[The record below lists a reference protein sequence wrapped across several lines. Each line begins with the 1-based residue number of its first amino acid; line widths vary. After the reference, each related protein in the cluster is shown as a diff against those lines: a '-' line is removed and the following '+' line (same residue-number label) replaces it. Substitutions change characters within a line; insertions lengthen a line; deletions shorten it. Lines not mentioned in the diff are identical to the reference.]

1 MDVNMPRLDGL
12 TALTAI
18 VEEGIAPVLVVSSL
32 AREGSLT
39 AYEALELGAF
49 DCVEKPGG
57 TISASL
63 DSVREAI
70 LSRLRTAAKGTGRR
84 LRRRERLLL
93 PGKRGERAEEEAS
106 PPLLP
111 GSDCWGVAIGI
122 STGGPRTIYEVLPL
136 LPADLN
142 AAVFLV
148 QHMPPSFTRM
158 YAERLDQCSLL
169 RVVEAEE
176 GMPVVPGTVFV
187 GQGGRHLKVRRRGEG
202 LRISLELRPRHF
214 FLPSVGV
221 MMDSVLDAFGPRT
234 LGVLMTGMGDD
245 GADALARIRERG
257 GFGIA
262 ESEETAVVFGMPA
275 EAIARGGRI
284 WCFGA
289 PDRRG
294 DPGSGGDSD
303 GGSEGGGIIVRTL
316 IVEDD
321 YASRKLFRAILVPY
335 GRVDVAVN
343 GREAVESFQLALEE
357 GSPYD
362 LVCLDIMMPEMDGQ
376 QALKMIRE
384 IEEERGILGGAGAKV
399 VMLTALGGQEQVRLA
414 FREQCEGYLV
424 KPVTRD
430 RLLRTVRELGLIPGE
445 EAGS

>member
-1 MDVNMPRLDGL
+1 MERRARILVVDDSALMRRLLRRIVESAGDMEVVGVARDGEEAIEKARSLRPDAITMDVNMPRLDGL

-245 GADALARIRERG
+245 GADAMARIRERG

-275 EAIARGGRI
+275 EAIARGG
-284 WCFGA
+284 A
-289 PDRRG
+289 
-294 DPGSGGDSD
+294 
-303 GGSEGGGIIVRTL
+303 
-316 IVEDD
+316 
-321 YASRKLFRAILVPY
+321 
-335 GRVDVAVN
+335 
-343 GREAVESFQLALEE
+343 
-357 GSPYD
+357 D
-362 LVCLDIMMPEMDGQ
+362 LVLPAPRI
-376 QALKMIRE
+376 
-384 IEEERGILGGAGAKV
+384 AGAI
-399 VMLTALGGQEQVRLA
+399 
-414 FREQCEGYLV
+414 
-424 KPVTRD
+424 RD
-430 RLLRTVRELGLIPGE
+430 RVGIRTADPKGE
-445 EAGS
+445 ESSCGR